1 MTKWLLTLAVLLSAL
16 SLVAQNPQNDAQKS
30 AQIKEPPVL
39 GPHWA
44 RDAARPAPQASSVDM
59 SYHGGPILPAVT
71 VQAVFWGSSWPTYTG
86 DEITGLDKWYTH
98 VGTVA
103 GGGGSSYE
111 ATVNEY
117 NDSAG
122 KSVTTAITYAGHV
135 VDGSSLPKRLSTSAV
150 LAEVC
155 KRVTPVAN
163 GYYPVYVDR
172 KRGNAGYC
180 AYHSWGS
187 CNGTPVEFGFFFKL
201 DGDAGCDP
209 QSTVSGQSQGLQA
222 IANVTGHELSET
234 RSDPNGNAWYDSSG
248 QENGDK
254 CAWTFGGPF
263 VTFLDGTDWKIQ
275 GNWSNYAF
283 DHNTGY
289 PNSSGENG
297 CVDGTNVPGPY
308 TK

>member
-1 MTKWLLTLAVLLSAL
+1 
-16 SLVAQNPQNDAQKS
+16 
-30 AQIKEPPVL
+30 
-39 GPHWA
+39 
-44 RDAARPAPQASSVDM
+44 M
-59 SYHGGPILPAVT
+59 SYHGGMILPSVT
-71 VQAVFWGSSWPTYTG
+71 VKAIFWGSSWPSYSG
-86 DEITGLDKWYTH
+86 DEITGIDKWYSH
-98 VGTVA
+98 VGTTA
-103 GGGGSSYE
+103 GGAGSSYQ
-111 ATVNEY
+111 ATVDEY
-117 NDSAG
+117 TDSASQ
-122 KSVTTAITYAGHV
+122 SVSTAITYQGHI
-135 VDGSSLPKRLSTSAV
+135 VDGSSLPRRLSTSAV

-155 KRVTPVAN
+155 RKITSPVAN
-163 GYYPVYVDR
+163 GYYPVYVDH

-187 CNGTPVEFGFFFKL
+187 CSGTPVEFGFFFKL

-209 QSTVSGQSQGLQA
+209 GSNVAGQSQGLQA
-222 IANVTGHELSET
+222 SANVTGHELSET

-248 QENGDK
+248 AENGDK

-263 VTFLDGTDWKIQ
+263 VTFLDGTNWKIQ